1 MARGSTRII
10 PIDSMIQ
17 EVAERVIKKA
27 GIGLHGRLKAA
38 EPPIGTP
45 VVSANLIESWQLN
58 TDTPGEARV
67 FTIVKYAPAVMYG
80 ENMPPNWNNEYK
92 PGNSEKT
99 TGTKAVTRGYPDLIL
114 KEVARKDIPKLIKIE
129 NQRR

>member
-1 MARGSTRII
+1 MARGSTRLVR
-10 PIDSMIQ
+10 IDAMVQ

-27 GIGLHGRLKAA
+27 GIGLHGRLKTA

-45 VVSANLIESWQLN
+45 IVSANLIESWQLD

-80 ENMPPNWNNEYK
+80 EDMPPNWNNEYK
-92 PGNSEKT
+92 PGNSDKT
-99 TGTKAVTRGYPDLIL
+99 TGTKAVVKGYPDLIL
-114 KEVARKDIPKLIKIE
+114 KEVARKDIPKLIRVE
-129 NQRR
+129 NRRR